1 MNYHK
6 QSSFLIFLAL
16 LLLFCSCKKK
26 YPNEDLIIRYTVE
39 NAKQFENK
47 NEFTVLTIR
56 TPLLSCAASLEKH
69 DYKSILSETKQNFA
83 HPLFII
89 SDWELSLY
97 GLDSV
102 LYEDYTQILEC
113 PFVLDK
119 YAYPYTPTA
128 FRIKNKKIETWKEY

>member
-6 QSSFLIFLAL
+6 QSSFLIVLAL
-16 LLLFCSCKKK
+16 LILFCSCKKK

-39 NAKQFENK
+39 NAKRFENK
-47 NEFTVLTIR
+47 NEFSVLIIR
-56 TPLLSCAASLEKH
+56 TPLLSCAASLENH
-69 DYKSILSETKQNFA
+69 DYKSILSETKQNFV

-89 SDWELSLY
+89 SDWDLSLY
-97 GLDSV
+97 GIDSV
-102 LYEDYTQILEC
+102 LYKDYSQIIEC

-128 FRIKNKKIETWKEY
+128 FRIKNNTIVTWKEY

>member
-16 LLLFCSCKKK
+16 VLLFCSCKKK

-39 NAKQFENK
+39 NAKRFENK
-47 NEFTVLTIR
+47 NEFTVLAIR
-56 TPLLSCAASLEKH
+56 IPLLSCAASLENH
-69 DYKSILSETKQNFA
+69 DYKSILGETKQNFA

-89 SDWELSLY
+89 SDWELSQF
-97 GLDSV
+97 GIDSV
-102 LYEDYTQILEC
+102 LFEDYTQILEC

-128 FRIKNKKIETWKEY
+128 FWIKNQKIIKWTEY